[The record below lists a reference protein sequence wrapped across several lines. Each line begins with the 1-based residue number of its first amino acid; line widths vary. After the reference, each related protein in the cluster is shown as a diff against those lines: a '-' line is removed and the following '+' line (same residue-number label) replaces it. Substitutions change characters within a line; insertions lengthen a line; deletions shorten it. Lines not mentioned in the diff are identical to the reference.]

1 MKNNQEAFDRFEQ
14 AYGAKI
20 NKLYWIAGSLENSDL
35 KDLLHDDMDDSDFE
49 KCFPAIYHSAHFND
63 YKDKHEL
70 LDALVDFRKFGL
82 LAEVFIPE
90 AECFIYENNKPV
102 SWSIHEE
109 TWRIEYV
116 YAETLSKLL
125 LEIEKSAEKI
135 FKEYIKA
142 DRKKHK
148 RNRMTNKQSY
158 QSTGK
163 LLLRLILSPFIF
175 LYGCILLIA
184 FTFFPL
190 PMLVLLSIIGIICE
204 PFIWLLRVSGGSR
217 KYRTIF
223 RLSKSK

>member
-20 NKLYWIAGSLENSDL
+20 HKLYWIAGSLENSDL
-35 KDLLHDDMDDSDFE
+35 NDLLHDDMDDSDFE

-63 YKDKHEL
+63 YKDKHEF

-82 LAEVFIPE
+82 LAEVFIPK

-142 DRKKHK
+142 DRKKTQAK
-148 RNRMTNKQSY
+148 
-158 QSTGK
+158 
-163 LLLRLILSPFIF
+163 
-175 LYGCILLIA
+175 
-184 FTFFPL
+184 
-190 PMLVLLSIIGIICE
+190 
-204 PFIWLLRVSGGSR
+204 
-217 KYRTIF
+217 
-223 RLSKSK
+223 